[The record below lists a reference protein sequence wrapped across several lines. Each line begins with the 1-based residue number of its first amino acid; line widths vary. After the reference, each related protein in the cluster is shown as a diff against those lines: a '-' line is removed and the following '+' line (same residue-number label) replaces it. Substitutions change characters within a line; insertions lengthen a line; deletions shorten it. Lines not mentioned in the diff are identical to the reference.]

1 MIRLFQSSIFN
12 QPGESI
18 RMEIPAHNL
27 KQQYESI
34 KEEIDSSLR
43 DVIDNTDFIL
53 GDAVES
59 FETNFAEFC
68 ETDYAIGVSSGTAAL
83 RLVYEALGISDG
95 DQVITT
101 PFTFVAT
108 AEPLLHMGA
117 EPVFVD
123 IDPENYNLDPNR
135 VEDAITD
142 RTKAIVFV
150 DLYGQPSG
158 VDQLR
163 EIARSHDIPLV
174 EDAAQ
179 AHGARW
185 KNEPAGSL
193 GDVATFSFYP
203 GKNLGAFGDAGGI
216 TTSDESLANSIKS
229 LRDHGRTEKYDHA
242 RPGFN
247 FRMDGLQGAVL
258 DVKLNYISDWNEKR
272 RKNAQFYEN
281 QLKDIPVVTPSV
293 ATNAKHVF
301 HQYAIRTQNR
311 DAVKEHLNDH
321 DIGAGIHY
329 PKPLH
334 LQPAMDELSYSRND
348 FPEAEKA
355 AKEVLSLPVH
365 SMLDKSQLE
374 VVVDT
379 LENAIEGT
387 GTLNKPK
394 TVAGN

>member
-1 MIRLFQSSIFN
+1 MK
-12 QPGESI
+12 
-18 RMEIPAHNL
+18 IPAHNL
-27 KQQYESI
+27 KQQYETI
-34 KEEIDSSLR
+34 KDEIDASLR

-53 GDAVES
+53 GDAVDS
-59 FETNFAEFC
+59 FERHFSEFC
-68 ETDYAIGVSSGTAAL
+68 GTDHAIGVSSGTAAL
-83 RLVYEALGISDG
+83 RLVYEALEISRG

-108 AEPLLHMGA
+108 AEPLVHMGA

-123 IDPENYNLDPNR
+123 IDPTNFNLDPNR

-163 EIARSHDIPLV
+163 DLARAHNIPLV

-185 KNEPAGSL
+185 KDEPVGSL

-203 GKNLGAFGDAGGI
+203 GKNLGAFGDAGGV
-216 TTSDESLANSIKS
+216 TTSNETIANTIKS
-229 LRDHGRTEKYDHA
+229 LRDHGRSEKYNHA
-242 RPGFN
+242 SPGFN

-258 DVKLNYISDWNEKR
+258 DVKLDHLSDWNESR
-272 RKNAQFYEN
+272 RQNAEFYEKHLAN
-281 QLKDIPVVTPSV
+281 LPVVTPRIDPN
-293 ATNAKHVF
+293 ATHVF

-311 DAVKEHLNDH
+311 DAVKEYLNERG
-321 DIGAGIHY
+321 IGAGIHY

-334 LQPAMDELSYSRND
+334 LQPAMDDLPYSRGD

-355 AKEVLSLPVH
+355 AEEVLSLPVH
-365 SMLDKSQLE
+365 SMLDDSQLQT
-374 VVVDT
+374 VVET
-379 LENAIEGT
+379 LENAIEST
-387 GTLNKPK
+387 ETLNEPT
-394 TVAGN
+394 TVAGD